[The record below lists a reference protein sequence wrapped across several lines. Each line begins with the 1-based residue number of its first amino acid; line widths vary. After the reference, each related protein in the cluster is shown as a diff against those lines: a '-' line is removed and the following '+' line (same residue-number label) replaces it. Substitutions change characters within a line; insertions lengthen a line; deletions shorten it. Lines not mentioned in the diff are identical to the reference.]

1 MDFKAV
7 VLDLDGVIY
16 RGNAVIPGSADAIAD
31 LQRAGKKVRF
41 LTNNATKTSEEYSEK
56 LFRMGIKAEP
66 SHILTSGIATAIYIR
81 KSLGFHKAY
90 VVGSR
95 SLRSEMAEEGV
106 RLTEWDDAEVVVTSL
121 DQEFTYQKL
130 FDAMKAVRRGCPLV
144 ATNMDPVVPDENG
157 FVPGAGSIT
166 SAVEVASGATATY
179 VGKPSS
185 LILQIAGTTWGLDK
199 ASTCIVGDRLDT
211 DMAAGNSFGWR
222 PILVLSGSTGPSDLL
237 IKMPD
242 LSKPSA
248 TYQDLAEFVSAEL
261 GTGQVQRKKAV
272 TDQR

>member
-1 MDFKAV
+1 MDAV
-7 VLDLDGVIY
+7 VLDMDGVIY
-16 RGNAVIPGSADAIAD
+16 RGGTVIPGSVEAIAE
-31 LQRAGKKVRF
+31 LREAGKRVRF

-56 LFRMGIKAEP
+56 LSRMGISAEP
-66 SHILTSGIATAIYIR
+66 AHILTSGIATAIYIR
-81 KSLGFHKAY
+81 KTLRKHKAY

-95 SLRSEMAEEGV
+95 SLRSEMTREGV
-106 RLTEWDDAEVVVTSL
+106 GLTEWNDAEVVVTSL

-130 FDAMKAVRRGCPLV
+130 YDAMKAVRRGCPLI

-185 LILQIAGTTWGLDK
+185 LILQIAETTWGLGR

-211 DMAAGNSFGWR
+211 DVAAGNSFGWR
-222 PILVLSGSTGPSDLL
+222 PILVLSGSTGPSDVRD
-237 IKMPD
+237 D
-242 LSKPSA
+242 LPESYRPYA
-248 TYQDLAEFVSAEL
+248 TYRNLREFVSAEL
-261 GTGQVQRKKAV
+261 GARQAEKGSASR
-272 TDQR
+272 